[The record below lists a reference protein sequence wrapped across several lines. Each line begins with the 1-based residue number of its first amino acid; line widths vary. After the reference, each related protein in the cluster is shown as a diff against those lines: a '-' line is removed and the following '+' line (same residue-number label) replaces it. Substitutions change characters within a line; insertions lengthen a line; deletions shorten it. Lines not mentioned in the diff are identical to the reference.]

1 MTPLVDPFGR
11 TISYMRISVTDRCNL
26 RCVYCL
32 PAQGIALKSHDAMLT
47 YEEIAAVAGAA
58 GRMGIR
64 RIRLTGGEPLVRRG
78 VAHLVQMLKALPGIE
93 EVSLTTNGV
102 LLEQMAPELA
112 QAGLDRVNVSL
123 DTLDPARYARLTRGG
138 QVERAWRGI
147 AAAEAAG
154 LTPIKI
160 NVVAVRGLNDDELPT
175 LARLTLEHAWHV
187 RIIELMPVGD
197 PQMWGEDLPDPQ
209 HAYLPLREIRTILEP
224 LGMSEEKAAPGGGPA
239 RSFRLPG
246 ALGTVGLISPRGE
259 HFCDRCNRLRLTA
272 DGFLRPCLLGERE
285 VEVRGALRRGEPIE
299 PLLAQAVSLKP
310 EKHEL
315 ASNKTPSNRWMAEIG
330 G

>member
-32 PAQGIALKSHDAMLT
+32 PAQGIALKSHDDMLT
-47 YEEIAAVAGAA
+47 YEEIAAVAAAA

-78 VAHLVQMLKALPGIE
+78 VAELVCMLKALPGIE

-102 LLEQMAPELA
+102 LLEEMAPKLA

-123 DTLDPARYARLTRGG
+123 DTLDAARYARLTRGG
-138 QVERAWRGI
+138 QLERVWRGI

-154 LTPIKI
+154 LMPIKI
-160 NVVAVRGLNDDELPT
+160 NVVAVRGLNDDELPA
-175 LARLTLEHAWHV
+175 LVRLTLDHPWHV

-197 PQMWGEDLPDPQ
+197 PAAWGNDLPDPKL
-209 HAYLPLREIRTILEP
+209 AYLPLSEIVEILGP
-224 LGMSEEKAAPGGGPA
+224 LGLVEKPERGAGGPA

-259 HFCDRCNRLRLTA
+259 HFCERCNRLRLTA

-299 PLLAQAVSLKP
+299 SLLMKAVTLKP

>member
-1 MTPLVDPFGR
+1 V
-11 TISYMRISVTDRCNL
+11 
-26 RCVYCL
+26 
-32 PAQGIALKSHDAMLT
+32 
-47 YEEIAAVAGAA
+47 AAAA
-58 GRMGIR
+58 ARMGFR

-78 VAHLVQMLKALPGIE
+78 LAHLVQMLKALPGIE

-102 LLEQMAPELA
+102 LLEDQARSLA
-112 QAGLDRVNVSL
+112 EAGLDRVNVSL

-138 QVERAWRGI
+138 QLERARRGI
-147 AAAEAAG
+147 AAAEAAR

-160 NVVAVRGLNDDELPT
+160 NVVAVRGLNDDELPA
-175 LARLTLEHAWHV
+175 LARLTIDHPWHV

-197 PQMWGEDLPDPQ
+197 PLLWGEDLPDPQ
-209 HAYLPLREIRTILEP
+209 HAYLPVAEIRTILEP
-224 LGMSEEKAAPGGGPA
+224 LGMVEEHAALGAGPA
-239 RSFRLPG
+239 RTFRLPG
-246 ALGTVGLISPRGE
+246 ALGTVGLISPRGD

-299 PLLAQAVSLKP
+299 PLLMKAVTLKP
-310 EKHEL
+310 KKHDL
-315 ASNKTPSNRWMAEIG
+315 ASNKIPSNRWMAEIG

>member
-1 MTPLVDPFGR
+1 MTTLVDTFGR
-11 TISYMRISVTDRCNL
+11 AITYLRISVTDRCNL

-32 PAQGIALKSHDAMLT
+32 PDQGVALKAHDDMLT

-58 GRMGIR
+58 ARLGVR

-78 VAHLVQMLKALPGIE
+78 ITSLIRMLKALPGINE
-93 EVSLTTNGV
+93 LSLTTNGV
-102 LLEQMAPELA
+102 LLEEMAPLLA
-112 QAGLDRVNVSL
+112 QAGLNRVNVSL
-123 DTLDPARYARLTRGG
+123 DSLDPARYTRVTRGG
-138 QVERAWRGI
+138 RVERVWRGI

-154 LTPIKI
+154 LTPVKI
-160 NVVAVRGLNDDELPT
+160 NVVAVRGLNDDELPA

-197 PQMWGEDLPDPQ
+197 PLVWGEDLPDPR
-209 HAYLPLREIRTILEP
+209 HAYLPLAEIRTILEP
-224 LGMSEEKAAPGGGPA
+224 LGLVEEQSTSGAGPA
-239 RSFRLPG
+239 RTYRLPG
-246 ALGTVGLISPRGE
+246 AKGSVGLISPRGE
-259 HFCDRCNRLRLTA
+259 HFCERCNRLRLTA

-285 VEVRGALRRGEPIE
+285 VEVRSALRRGEPIE
-299 PLLAQAVSLKP
+299 PLLLKAVMLKP

-315 ASNKTPSNRWMAEIG
+315 ASNHIPTNRWMAEIG

>member
-1 MTPLVDPFGR
+1 MTPLVDRFGR
-11 TISYMRISVTDRCNL
+11 TITYLRVSVTDRCNL

-32 PAQGIALKSHDAMLT
+32 PAQGIALKSHDDMLT

-102 LLEQMAPELA
+102 LLEEMAPTLA

-224 LGMSEEKAAPGGGPA
+224 LGMAEEKAAPGGGPA